1 MTEPVDGEIFKAG
14 QRKSAVDSVIE
25 TVRDLLLT
33 KQLKRGDRLPNE
45 MELTKK
51 LSTSRG
57 SIREAMKILSSFG
70 IVEIKRGNGT
80 YIAQSMSNRLFDHL
94 VFQMIL
100 SDTDK
105 KKLMELRELIEV
117 GIIKIVIANA
127 RDEDIAAVRE
137 EYSRMAERVEAQE
150 SDPAVLTELDLRFHR
165 AVGMAT
171 KNELIRKVYDFTL
184 DLFAPSIQKTH
195 EKPDKGRNALDHHR
209 KILAGIEARDRE
221 RAEAAVEDSIQQW
234 VILSS

>member
-1 MTEPVDGEIFKAG
+1 MTEPVDGELFKAEH
-14 QRKSAVDSVIE
+14 RKSAVDSVIE

-45 MELTKK
+45 IELTKK

-70 IVEIKRGNGT
+70 IVEIKRGDGT
-80 YIAQSMSNRLFDHL
+80 YISHSMSNRLFDHL

-117 GIIKIVIANA
+117 GIIKIVIDNA
-127 RDEDIAAVRE
+127 QEEDIAAIRE
-137 EYSRMAERVEAQE
+137 EYARMAERVEAHE
-150 SDPAVLTELDLRFHR
+150 SDSAVLTELDLRFHR
-165 AVGMAT
+165 AIGMAT

-184 DLFAPSIQKTH
+184 DLFAPSIRQTH
-195 EKPDKGRNALDHHR
+195 ERPDKGRNALDHHR
-209 KILAGIEARDRE
+209 NILLGIEARDRE
-221 RAEAAVEDSIQQW
+221 RAEAAVTASIEQW
-234 VILSS
+234 VILSA

>member
-1 MTEPVDGEIFKAG
+1 MAEPVDGEIFKAQ

-45 MELTKK
+45 IELTKK

-57 SIREAMKILSSFG
+57 SIREAMKVLASFG
-70 IVEIKRGNGT
+70 IVEIKRGDGT
-80 YIAQSMSNRLFDHL
+80 YISHSMSNRLFDHL

-127 RDEDIAAVRE
+127 QDEDLAAIRD
-137 EYSRMAERVEAQE
+137 EYSRMAERVDASE
-150 SDPAVLTELDLRFHR
+150 SDPGVLTELDLRFHR
-165 AVGMAT
+165 AIGAAT
-171 KNELIRKVYDFTL
+171 RNELIRKVYDFTL
-184 DLFAPSIQKTH
+184 DLFAPSIRQTH
-195 EKPDKGRNALDHHR
+195 EKPDKGRNALEHHR
-209 KILAGIEARDRE
+209 KVLAGIEARDQG
-221 RAEAAVEDSIQQW
+221 RAEAAVEDSIKQW
-234 VILSS
+234 AILSS